1 MVPLVRQNRLA
12 NEKSPYLLQHA
23 HNPVD
28 WYPWG
33 EEAFQRAKEE
43 DRPIFLSIGYSS
55 CHWCHVMERECFED
69 EEVASLMNRS
79 FINIKV
85 DREERPDIDDLYM
98 RACQMM
104 TGGGGWPLTIIMGPD
119 RRPFYAA
126 TFIPKSGRG
135 GTMGLMDLIP
145 TVIKVWQDRRG
156 EVEKVAEQ
164 VTASLKGRAEMRTAS
179 HGDQDL
185 ARDAYQELVSTYEE
199 RFGGFEVSPKF
210 PTPHKLML
218 LLRYGVRRKDQKAL
232 DMALWTLRNMSL
244 GGMYDHVGHGFHRYS
259 TDRRWF
265 VPHFEKMLYD
275 QALLV
280 MAYAEAYQLTK
291 DDWFKKVACD
301 TIEYVLRDLTSSEGG
316 FHSSEDAD
324 SEGEEGKFY
333 TFTYAEVV
341 KAIGEDGPEPFLE
354 ACDIREA
361 GNYKEEAS
369 GRYLGKNILHM
380 SNDLETL
387 AMRRDLPRSE
397 LSDILA
403 LGFQALYRLRERRVR
418 PALDDKVLLDW
429 NGLMIAAL
437 AKAYRTFG
445 DEGHLVAAMRAAD
458 MIETR
463 MSDPFDGLHHT
474 YRKGASAVRAF
485 LSDLASYAW
494 GLLEL
499 YMASHEM
506 RYLKRARQIADEM
519 CSQFAS
525 PAGDFYLALENEE
538 LLMRGKEHYDGA
550 VPAGN
555 SIAIYVLAMLYQ
567 ITEDEGY
574 RQRANEALKASMP
587 HALRVPSAHA
597 FLGMAADLLRSP
609 PAMMVVNDGGD
620 DELARAMMKAID
632 STYLPDAAV
641 IILRPGAEAS
651 CNELPHL
658 KNKIS
663 EKGKVTVHICQGDRC
678 LPPITTVEAL
688 SAWLANR

>member
-1 MVPLVRQNRLA
+1 
-12 NEKSPYLLQHA
+12 
-23 HNPVD
+23 
-28 WYPWG
+28 
-33 EEAFQRAKEE
+33 
-43 DRPIFLSIGYSS
+43 
-55 CHWCHVMERECFED
+55 MERECFED

-79 FINIKV
+79 FVNIKV

-98 RACQMM
+98 KVCQMM

-135 GTMGLMDLIP
+135 GTMGLMDLVP
-145 TVIKVWQDRRG
+145 TVIKVWQERRG

-164 VTASLKGRAEMRTAS
+164 VTASLKGRAEMRPAS
-179 HGDQDL
+179 LGEKDL
-185 ARDAYQELVSTYEE
+185 ARDAYLELVSTYEE

-280 MAYAEAYQLTK
+280 MAYTEAYQLTK

-301 TIEYVLRDLTSSEGG
+301 TLQYVLRDLTSSEGG

-333 TFTYAEVV
+333 TFTYEEVV
-341 KAIGEDGPEPFLE
+341 KALGEDGPEPFLE

-369 GRYLGKNILHM
+369 GRYLGRNILHM
-380 SNDLETL
+380 TNDLETL
-387 AMRRDLPRSE
+387 AVQQDLPPSE

-403 LGFQALYRLRERRVR
+403 SGFQALYRLREGRVR

-437 AKAYRTFG
+437 AKAYRAFG
-445 DEGHLVAAMRAAD
+445 DEAHLEAAMGAVD

-474 YRKGASAVRAF
+474 YRKGGSAVRAF

-506 RYLKRARQIADEM
+506 RYLKRARQVADEM
-519 CSQFAS
+519 CSEFAS
-525 PAGDFYLALENEE
+525 PAGDFYLALENKE
-538 LLMRGKEHYDGA
+538 LLVRGKEHYDGA

-555 SIAIYVLAMLYQ
+555 SIATYVLAMLYQ
-567 ITEDEGY
+567 ITEDEQY
-574 RQRANEALKASMP
+574 RQRANAALEASMP

-597 FLGMAADLLRSP
+597 FLGMAADILRSP
-609 PAMMVVNDGGD
+609 PATVVVNDGGD
-620 DELARAMMKAID
+620 DGLARTMKKAID
-632 STYLPDAAV
+632 STYLPDSAV
-641 IILRPGAEAS
+641 IMRRPGAEAS
-651 CNELPHL
+651 CKELPHL
-658 KNKIS
+658 KNKGS
-663 EKGKVTVHICQGDRC
+663 EKGKVTVHICEGDRC
-678 LPPITTVEAL
+678 LPPITTAEAL